1 MIDLIQAV
9 QSVFDKGARADL
21 QRWLAPLPRGA
32 FWHVISDYVFEDPKK
47 NDTAAFVLLL
57 HHDQLDTI
65 LDYLQHIAPKD
76 IKETRAPA
84 EGMLRYLNSPV
95 VFTVS
100 FVLDDDS
107 RFLQPFARLEDM
119 VAQLEEFETIA
130 DHMAALSGDAQQA
143 YFVAV
148 RKRLT
153 AFARDLRQKGNQKLA
168 RKMFLVAA
176 FAALLLDYLD
186 QVAEPKAIGW
196 TSDRDAMLER
206 HDGIVWDIASL
217 MFYAMKSSRAAPG
230 TTTVDR
236 PQLIHVTQSPTGD
249 NHLDPLIR
257 MADYMAG
264 TVADMDLAGW
274 GFTHPKFEAVA
285 QACLLD
291 APNHVV
297 LSVAWVGDGFR
308 VRRLAVR
315 SDPSADAPVV

>member
-9 QSVFDKGARADL
+9 QSVFEKSALADL
-21 QRWLAPLPRGA
+21 RRWLAPLPRGA
-32 FWHVISDYVFEDPKK
+32 FWHVISDYVFEDPNK

-57 HHDQLDTI
+57 HHAQLATI
-65 LDYLQHIAPKD
+65 LDYVDNIAPKD

-100 FVLDDDS
+100 VVLDDDS
-107 RFLQPFARLEDM
+107 RFLQPFARPQDM
-119 VAQLEEFETIA
+119 VAQLEEFEAIA
-130 DHMAALSGDAQQA
+130 QHMASASGEAQRE

-148 RKRLT
+148 CKRLA

-168 RKMFLVAA
+168 RKMFIVAA
-176 FAALLLDYLD
+176 FAALLFDYLD
-186 QVAEPKAIGW
+186 QVAEPQRIGW
-196 TSDRDAMLER
+196 TSDRDAIIER

-217 MFYAMKSSRAAPG
+217 LFYLMKSNRASPG
-230 TTTVDR
+230 QTTIDR
-236 PQLIHVTQSPTGD
+236 PQLVHVTQSATGE
-249 NHLDPLIR
+249 NELDPLIR

-264 TVADMDLAGW
+264 TVADMDLAGR

-285 QACLLD
+285 QACLVD

-308 VRRLAVR
+308 VRRHALRTDGSPEGPA
-315 SDPSADAPVV
+315 A

>member
-9 QSVFDKGARADL
+9 QSVFDKSALADL
-21 QRWLAPLPRGA
+21 RRWLAPLPRGA

-57 HHDQLDTI
+57 HHDKLDTI
-65 LDYLQHIAPKD
+65 LDYIQHIAPKD

-84 EGMLRYLNSPV
+84 DGMLRYLNAPV

-119 VAQLEEFETIA
+119 VAQLEEFDRLAET
-130 DHMAALSGDAQQA
+130 MMALSGEAQQE
-143 YFVAV
+143 YFAAV
-148 RKRLT
+148 RKRLA

-168 RKMFLVAA
+168 RKMFIVCA

-186 QVAEPKAIGW
+186 QVGEPKGIGW
-196 TSDRDAMLER
+196 TSDRDAMIER

-217 MFYAMKSSRAAPG
+217 LFYMMKTGRAAPG
-230 TTTVDR
+230 AATIDQ
-236 PQLIHVTQSPTGD
+236 PKLIHVTQSPTGQ
-249 NHLDPLIR
+249 NSLDPLIR

-264 TVADMDLAGW
+264 TVADMHLAGW
-274 GFTHPKFEAVA
+274 AFTHPKFEAVA
-285 QACLLD
+285 RACLVD

-297 LSVAWVGDGFR
+297 LSVVWVGDGFR
-308 VRRLAVR
+308 VRRLAFR
-315 SDPSADAPVV
+315 SDPSADAPVA